1 MLIGEAMKRTGLTRK
16 AILYYE
22 EEGLINPKVDDN
34 RYRHFDREDIDRL
47 KEISVLRF
55 NGLSINEI
63 KRVLQSEYK
72 LQELERIK
80 NYNDFKIREYEEK
93 NSSISRLEENYD
105 IELEFKRQV
114 DISRKLNLKERLL
127 ESFPLSYLAYMII
140 NLFDNYL
147 EVDIVGDEE
156 ERAYE
161 DIISYLDGLDLKEP
175 PEELKEYI
183 EELYLRKGVAEFR
196 KVQDD
201 LLDYMSDLDS
211 YKKMIE
217 DNEEVFLEQLEYFAS
232 EDYKSTDSYKMNI
245 LMSDYLEKIDIDY
258 IEDRLKVINPE
269 YKLFTEE
276 FTSLILEVNKIKG
289 EE

>member
-1 MLIGEAMKRTGLTRK
+1 MLIGEAMKKTGLTRK

-63 KRVLQSEYK
+63 RRVLESEYK

-105 IELEFKRQV
+105 IELEFKRQE

-161 DIISYLDGLDLKEP
+161 DIIVYLDGLDLKEP

-183 EELYLRKGVAEFR
+183 EELYLRKGVVEFK

-232 EDYKSTDSYKMNI
+232 EDYKSTDSYRMNI